1 MLGIGGKFSSSPGMV
16 RVPDLSGKNLQQSVE
31 ILTNLKIPLS
41 QLPATE
47 TQDSNLGGLLESQS
61 IAAGTL
67 VDYGSIVVIRFFIY
81 VAPPPPPPPPPAPTP
96 VVPDPEPVTLLYTVE
111 GTCENSSFSVSTTCS
126 GTTSVV
132 TNTTTASRVDT
143 YYYSDGTT
151 ATGTVDCSS
160 SSTTEDACGCPPSN
174 CSTVVSSGNYLVD
187 NSKCASGRAWYRRD
201 FHPACCDPS
210 FSDSYGGCIPK

>member
-47 TQDSNLGGLLESQS
+47 TQNSNLGGLLESQS
-61 IAAGTL
+61 IEAGTL
-67 VDYGSIVVIRFFIY
+67 VDYGSIVIIRFFIY
-81 VAPPPPPPPPPAPTP
+81 VAPPPPPPPPPPPTP
-96 VVPDPEPVTLLYTVE
+96 VVPAPEPVTLLYTVG
-111 GTCENSSFSVSTTCS
+111 GTCQNSSFSVSTTCS

-151 ATGTVDCSS
+151 ATRTVDCSS
-160 SSTTEDACGCPPSN
+160 SSTTENACGCPPGN
-174 CSTVVSSGNYLVD
+174 CGSCASQFNVVIDRPG
-187 NSKCASGRAWYRRD
+187 CASGRAWITVC
-201 FHPACCDPS
+201 FHPECCSPNVS
-210 FSDSYGGCIPK
+210 EIYGGCIPK